1 MALKTYSGSCH
12 CGAVRYQADL
22 DLAAGTNRCNCS
34 HCTKAR
40 AWFAFARGTD
50 RFRLIAG
57 ADALSE
63 YRWTPPGHSEPHLSY
78 RFCRTC
84 GIRAFARGELAS
96 LGGVFHAIPVNALD
110 DVDPDELAA
119 APINYLDGRNG
130 RYDRAPEDTRVI

>member
-22 DLAAGTNRCNCS
+22 DLSAGTNRCNCS

-40 AWFAFARGTD
+40 AWFALARGKQ
-50 RFRLIAG
+50 RFRLLSG
-57 ADALSE
+57 AEALSE
-63 YRWTPPGHSEPHLSY
+63 YRWTPPGRSESNLSY
-78 RFCRTC
+78 RFCKNC
-84 GIRAFARGELAS
+84 GIRAFARGDHES

-119 APINYLDGRNG
+119 APIHYVDGRN
-130 RYDRAPEDTRVI
+130 DRFNGAPEDTRLM